1 MKPRI
6 VLITLAMVALTV
18 ISAYAYLQDQPDG
31 LGARIHRIGHTP
43 LLVVREVVA
52 AWGFIA
58 AGLLGWHRRPD
69 SRVGALMV
77 AVGGALLLR
86 GFQYLETSPATS
98 VAIWLGAGAGLT
110 GVLLGLLILT
120 YPTGRLTS
128 RGARAWVGL
137 GAGYLTI
144 QLIAMTLTWTQR
156 GNCDCRSAFIL
167 KYDQVL
173 QINVVN
179 FADLWF
185 AGMAI
190 FLMVVLGRKWTT
202 LSAPARRSLTPLWIS
217 GAVIMFVAVTGESF
231 WTRAWETGY
240 FRTVMPS
247 IGNLVWGGR
256 HPTVWAVLPWVQSV
270 SFLLV
275 PIALMWG
282 LLRIRLRQSAVA
294 SLAVDLGRTGGFA
307 SLIQAMRKALADPSL
322 DVVFWSRPVAAY
334 VSPNGERVNL
344 PVDGGARSVTTL
356 RGEEGPL
363 AALIHDPALDDQRP
377 LVDGVAAVARLAIEN
392 ERLHAEVRAQ
402 LEEVRAS
409 RERIVRAGDDERR
422 RVERNLH
429 DGAQQRLVSLA
440 IALTMAQTQM
450 KAASPHAAATL
461 AQAESELRLAI
472 GELRELARGIH
483 PAILGEAGLTSALEA
498 LGERSPIPVRVAS
511 NVTSRL
517 SPLVE
522 ATAYFVAA
530 EALTN
535 VAKYASATSVEL
547 SVVETDGWLH
557 LVVRDDG
564 VGGADPEAGS
574 GLRGLIDRVAAVGGR
589 LSIESL
595 TGRGTLVAADLP
607 CA

>member
-1 MKPRI
+1 MKPR
-6 VLITLAMVALTV
+6 LIIIAVAMVALTV
-18 ISAYAYLQDQPDG
+18 ISAYAYLQDHPEG
-31 LGARIHRIGHTP
+31 PGASIHRIGHTP

-58 AGLLGWHRRPD
+58 AGLIAWHRRPGT
-69 SRVGALMV
+69 RVGALMV
-77 AVGGALLLR
+77 AVGGALLVR
-86 GFQYLETSPATS
+86 GFQFLETSPMTS
-98 VAIWLGAGAGLT
+98 LGIWLGAGAGLA
-110 GVLLGLLILT
+110 GALLGLLILT
-120 YPTGRLTS
+120 YPTGRLGS
-128 RGARAWVGL
+128 RLSRAWL
-137 GAGYLTI
+137 ALSAGYLAI
-144 QLIAMTLTWTQR
+144 QFVAMTLTPWSQ
-156 GNCDCRSAFIL
+156 GNCECRSAFII
-167 KYDQVL
+167 KYDQGL
-173 QINVVN
+173 QTEVVN

-185 AGMAI
+185 AGMAL
-190 FLMVVLGRKWTT
+190 FLIAALGWKWTR
-202 LSAPARRSLTPLWIS
+202 LSAPTRRSLAPVWIS

-231 WTRAWETGY
+231 WTRAWGSY
-240 FRTVMPS
+240 FQTVLPS
-247 IGNLVWGGR
+247 IGDLVWGD
-256 HPTVWAVLPWVQSV
+256 HDPSVWAVLPWVQSV

-282 LLRIRLRQSAVA
+282 LLRLRLRQSAVA
-294 SLAVDLGRTGGFA
+294 NFAVDLGRIGGFA
-307 SLIQAMRKALADPSL
+307 SLVQAMRKALADPSL
-322 DVVFWSRPVAAY
+322 DVVFWSRPVGAY
-334 VSPNGERVNL
+334 VSPNGERMSL
-344 PVDGGARSVTTL
+344 PLDGGPRSVTEL

-392 ERLHAEVRAQ
+392 ERLHAEVKAQ

-429 DGAQQRLVSLA
+429 DGAQQRLVSLS
-440 IALTMAQTQM
+440 IALTMAQAQM
-450 KAASPHAAATL
+450 KTASPQAAATL
-461 AQAESELRLAI
+461 TEAETELRLAI

-498 LGERSPIPVRVAS
+498 LGERSPVPVHVESAL
-511 NVTSRL
+511 TSRL

-535 VAKYASATSVEL
+535 VAKYASASSVEL
-547 SVVETDGWLH
+547 SVVEADGWLH

-564 VGGADPEAGS
+564 VGGADPDAGS

-595 TGRGTLVAADLP
+595 TGRGTLVAADIP
-607 CA
+607 CV

>member
-1 MKPRI
+1 VKPRVI
-6 VLITLAMVALTV
+6 IITVAMVTLTV
-18 ISAYAYLQDQPDG
+18 ISAYAYLQDQPWE
-31 LGARIHRIGHTP
+31 GAGVHRSGHTP

-58 AGLLGWHRRPD
+58 AGLISWHRRPS
-69 SRVGALMV
+69 SRVGVLMV
-77 AVGGALLLR
+77 AVGSALLLR

-98 VAIWLGAGAGLT
+98 LGIWLGAGPGLAGA
-110 GVLLGLLILT
+110 LLGLLILT
-120 YPTGRLTS
+120 YPTGRLGS
-128 RGARAWVGL
+128 RLGRAWLGL
-137 GAGYLTI
+137 SAGYLAI
-144 QLIAMTLTWTQR
+144 QFVAMTLMLASR
-156 GNCDCRSAFIL
+156 GNCECRSAFIV
-167 KYDQVL
+167 KYDQQL
-173 QINVVN
+173 QTEAVN

-185 AGMAI
+185 AGMAL
-190 FLMVVLGRKWTT
+190 FLVIVLGWKWAAS
-202 LSAPARRSLTPLWIS
+202 SAPTRRSLAPVWIS
-217 GAVIMFVAVTGESF
+217 GAVIMFIAVTGEGF
-231 WTRAWETGY
+231 WTRAWDGSY
-240 FRTVMPS
+240 YQTVFPS
-247 IGNLVWGGR
+247 IGHLVWGGR
-256 HPTVWAVLPWVQSV
+256 DPRVWAVLPWVQSA

-282 LLRIRLRQSAVA
+282 LLRLRLRQSAVA
-294 SLAVDLGRTGGFA
+294 SLAVDLGRIGGSA
-307 SLIQAMRKALADPSL
+307 SLVQAMRKALADPSL
-322 DVVFWSRPVAAY
+322 DVVFWSRPVGAY
-334 VSPNGERVNL
+334 VSPNGERMNL
-344 PVDGGARSVTTL
+344 PLDGGRQSVTEL

-363 AALIHDPALDDQRP
+363 AALIHDPALDEQQP

-429 DGAQQRLVSLA
+429 DGAQQRLVSLS
-440 IALTMAQTQM
+440 IALTMAQTQL
-450 KAASPHAAATL
+450 KTASPQAAATL
-461 AQAESELRLAI
+461 TEAETELRLAI

-498 LGERSPIPVRVAS
+498 LGERSPVPVRVAS
-511 NVTSRL
+511 AVRSRL

-535 VAKYASATSVEL
+535 VAKYASASSVEL
-547 SVVETDGWLH
+547 SVVEADGWLH

-564 VGGADPEAGS
+564 VGGADPDAGT

-595 TGRGTLVAADLP
+595 TGRGTLVAADIP